1 MHRSTRPVA
10 AVLLA
15 ALALAVPATALSRK
29 EKERAALQ
37 AAPVLLVSI
46 DGFRAD
52 YLDRGLTPY
61 LAMFARVGARAEW
74 LTPSYPTLTFPNH
87 YSLVTGLVPDHHGM
101 VGNRMVDPALGR
113 FTMHDR
119 STVQDGRWWGGEP
132 IWVTLERTGRKTAPV
147 FWPGSEA
154 AIGGVR
160 PAIWKPFDEALPDE
174 QRVDEL
180 LARLDL
186 PAAER
191 PAFLT
196 LYFELVDDAGHD
208 FGPDA
213 PETNAAIAQ
222 ADRLLGRLYD
232 GLRARKLDGKVNLIV
247 VSDHGMAAIRPDGAV
262 VLDEFVDPSKLDL
275 IYVSS
280 VAHLAPLP
288 GAEEAVQRTLLG
300 AHPHFTCYPP
310 GGFPPA
316 WRYGDN
322 PRVPPITCQA
332 EVGYRFGT
340 REWFAAHADEA
351 RGGNHGFPPES
362 VEMRALF
369 IATGPG
375 IERGITVP
383 AFANVHV
390 QALIAALAGVEPPP
404 SDARRAVIA
413 PLLVKALR

>member
-1 MHRSTRPVA
+1 MRLVRRLFAAALLATLVA
-10 AVLLA
+10 A
-15 ALALAVPATALSRK
+15 PGTALSRK

-37 AAPVLLVSI
+37 AAPVVLVSI

-52 YLDRGLTPY
+52 YFDRGLTPY
-61 LAMFARVGARAEW
+61 LAMLARVGARAEW

-87 YSLVTGLVPDHHGM
+87 YSLVTGLVPDRHGI
-101 VGNRMVDPALGR
+101 VGNGMIDPALGR
-113 FTMHDR
+113 FTMADR
-119 STVQDGRWWGGEP
+119 GAVQDGRWWGGEP
-132 IWVTLERTGRKTAPV
+132 IWVTLERAGRKTAPV

-154 AIGGVR
+154 AIGGLR
-160 PAIWKPFDEALPDE
+160 PAIWKPFDETLPDE

-186 PAAER
+186 PAGER
-191 PAFLT
+191 PALLT
-196 LYFELVDDAGHD
+196 LYFELLDDAGHD

-222 ADRLLGRLYD
+222 ADRMIGRLWD
-232 GLRARKLDGKVNLIV
+232 GLRARKLDRKVNLIV
-247 VSDHGMAAIRPDGAV
+247 VSDHGMAALRPGGAL
-262 VLDEFVDPSKLDL
+262 VLDELVDPAKLDR

-288 GAEEAVQRTLLG
+288 GEEEAVRRALLG
-300 AHPHFTCYPP
+300 EHPHFTCYPP

-316 WRYGDN
+316 WRYGEN

-332 EVGYRFGT
+332 ETGYRFGT
-340 REWFAAHADEA
+340 REWLAAHPDEPK
-351 RGGNHGFPPES
+351 GGNHGFPPEA

-390 QALIAALAGVEPPP
+390 QALIAALTGVEPPP